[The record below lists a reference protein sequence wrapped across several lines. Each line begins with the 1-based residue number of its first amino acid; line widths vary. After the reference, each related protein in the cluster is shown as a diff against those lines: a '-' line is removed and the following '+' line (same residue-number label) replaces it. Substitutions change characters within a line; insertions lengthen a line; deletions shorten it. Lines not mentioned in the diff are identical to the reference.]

1 MGFPYI
7 DLNHHMDYQNPW
19 ACFNLS
25 SIVGG
30 EHVPLA
36 DKEFFFFFCDQ
47 TRKKIIFVREPDL
60 NGKNVRTIFFD
71 ILVIFNAVRIH
82 ILVIQV

>member
-19 ACFNLS
+19 ACINLS

-36 DKEFFFFFCDQ
+36 DKEFFFSSV
-47 TRKKIIFVREPDL
+47 TRHAKRLFLSGNQALDSEMSGQFIGTNLL
-60 NGKNVRTIFFD
+60 NKG
-71 ILVIFNAVRIH
+71 L
-82 ILVIQV
+82 